1 MNREHTKLERNPDS
15 LKSGII
21 PGSMAERIALVWPLT
36 HEVASISKKHDA
48 ERRLQRHVTRVIRR
62 KH

>member
-15 LKSGII
+15 MKSGII

-48 ERRLQRHVTRVIRR
+48 ERRL
-62 KH
+62 